1 VEYSVGWAIDEPER
15 GAITAL
21 PSSAWS
27 PALDA
32 DGEVREGAQVAELSQ
47 LLQAYVAELDQP
59 FPDGF
64 DPGRSI
70 SASAHVLRPPAGV
83 VLLATLDG
91 QPVGCGAV

>member
-1 VEYSVGWAIDEPER
+1 MQS
-15 GAITAL
+15 T
-21 PSSAWS
+21 AWS
-27 PALDA
+27 KRLRVTADGTGVVSHVGATLDA
-32 DGEVREGAQVAELSQ
+32 DGEVRKGAQVAELSQ

-70 SASAHVLRPPAGV
+70 SASAQELRAPAGV